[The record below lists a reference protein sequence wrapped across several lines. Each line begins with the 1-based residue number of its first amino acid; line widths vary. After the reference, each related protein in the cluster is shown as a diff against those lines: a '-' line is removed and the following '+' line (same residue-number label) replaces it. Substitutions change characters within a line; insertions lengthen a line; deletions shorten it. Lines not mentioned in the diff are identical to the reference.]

1 MKFLILDD
9 DESFRDILR
18 YYLRVQWPAV
28 PIDELAPSASRLKP
42 DDIRANRYDT
52 IFLSYPVGTEQGF
65 EWLRSLRARER
76 CPPVIVFARDS
87 NEYLAVDAL
96 KAGAASF
103 FPKRKLRHKRLIDTV
118 RIELGYGMIGTTG
131 LEFIQRSAI
140 RRGHSY
146 RYVETLHSSEFSSI
160 YLAKDLD
167 DDSLVAFKVLRHVP
181 DSGGDGLFDRFLQE
195 YELIATIDHPNIVDI
210 FDLGV
215 ADDHAYIA
223 MEYLSAGSL
232 AMRLSKPLDPRLA
245 VDYTRQIASALSV
258 IHGAGILHRDLKPSN
273 IMFRDRR
280 NIALIDFGLAKQM
293 ELEAALTGNGQI
305 FGTPYYM
312 SPEQGHGQT
321 LDVRSDI
328 YSLGC
333 LFFEM
338 LAGRR
343 PFGGGSAMGIIY
355 QHAHATRPMLGE
367 ELCGFSS
374 VLGRMFAPDPNER
387 FSSAD
392 QLLEALDKLTIR
404 A

>member
-1 MKFLILDD
+1 MRFLFLDD

-18 YYLRVQWPAV
+18 YYLRVQWPEV
-28 PIDELAPSASRLKP
+28 PIDEQAPLARGLKP
-42 DDIRANRYDT
+42 ADVGVHRYDT
-52 IFLSYPVGTEQGF
+52 VFLSYPVGTEAGF
-65 EWLRSLRARER
+65 EWLRALRAQDR
-76 CPPVIVFARDS
+76 CPPVIVFAQDS

-103 FPKRKLRHKRLIDTV
+103 FPKRKLRYKRLIDTV
-118 RIELGYGMIGTTG
+118 RVELGYGLTRATG
-131 LEFIQRSAI
+131 HEFIQRSAM
-140 RRGHSY
+140 RSGHSY
-146 RYVETLHSSEFSSI
+146 RYVETLHSSDFSSI
-160 YLAKDLD
+160 YVAKDLD

-181 DSGGDGLFDRFLQE
+181 DSGDDGLFDRFLQE
-195 YELIATIDHPNIVDI
+195 YELIAAIDHPNIVDI

-232 AMRLSKPLDPRLA
+232 AVRLNAPLDPRLA
-245 VDYTRQIASALSV
+245 VDYTRQIASALAV
-258 IHGAGILHRDLKPSN
+258 IHAEGILHRDLKPTN

-305 FGTPYYM
+305 FGTPFYM
-312 SPEQGHGQT
+312 SPEQGHGQA

-355 QHAHATRPMLGE
+355 QHAHATRPMLE
-367 ELCGFSS
+367 NDLCMFSD
-374 VLGRMFAPDPNER
+374 VLARMYAPDPGER
-387 FSSAD
+387 FASAN
-392 QLLEALDKLTIR
+392 QLLEALDKLPV
-404 A
+404 